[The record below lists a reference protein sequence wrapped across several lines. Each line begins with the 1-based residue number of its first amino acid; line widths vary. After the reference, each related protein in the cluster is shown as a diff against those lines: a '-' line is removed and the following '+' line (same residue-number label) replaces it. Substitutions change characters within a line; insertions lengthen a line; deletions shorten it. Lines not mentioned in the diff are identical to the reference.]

1 MEIFAAFETWH
12 LGDGNYPPLRKG
24 QLVNLSFEIEPD
36 VLTPAD
42 ENAPQ
47 RFHHLGQAEYQFT
60 GVVLRVY
67 RDDSSDRI
75 VVIEADQFRF
85 YISSPLTEGVGH
97 GDAVSGRGT
106 LALDHYIWVEF
117 LADYSDP
124 PDLFY
129 RLRVTD
135 ICRVRIPER
144 FIVRSGRNVS
154 LPTRV
159 KPDDYGPDDL
169 THVECITDEEYVS
182 FIVQLAD
189 VDVPLEP
196 IPRTFL

>member
-1 MEIFAAFETWH
+1 MEIFATFETWH
-12 LGDGNYPPLRKG
+12 LGDGNYPPLKKG

-36 VLTPAD
+36 VLTAAQKD
-42 ENAPQ
+42 APQ
-47 RFHHLGQAEYQFT
+47 RFHHLGQAEYEFT
-60 GVVLRVY
+60 GVVLCVY

-85 YISSPLTEGVGH
+85 YINSPLTEGVGH
-97 GDAVSGRGT
+97 GDTVSGRGT

-129 RLRVTD
+129 KLRVMD
-135 ICRVRIPER
+135 ICRVQIPER

-159 KPDDYGPDDL
+159 KLYDYGPGDL
-169 THVECITDEEYVS
+169 TNVESITDEEYVS
-182 FIVQLAD
+182 FIVQFAD
-189 VDVPLEP
+189 ADVPLEP

>member
-1 MEIFAAFETWH
+1 M
-12 LGDGNYPPLRKG
+12 
-24 QLVNLSFEIEPD
+24 VNLSFEIEPD
-36 VLTPAD
+36 VLTPA
-42 ENAPQ
+42 EIGAPHS
-47 RFHHLGQAEYQFT
+47 FHHLGQAEYQFT
-60 GVVLRVY
+60 GVALRVY
-67 RDDSSDRI
+67 RNDSSDRI
-75 VVIEADQFRF
+75 VVIEANQFRF
-85 YISSPLTEGVGH
+85 YINSPLTEGVGP

-144 FIVRSGRNVS
+144 FIVRSVRNVS

-159 KPDDYGPDDL
+159 KPDEYGPDDL
-169 THVECITDEEYVS
+169 THVESITDEEYVS
-182 FIVQLAD
+182 FIVQFAD

-196 IPRTFL
+196 IPLTFL